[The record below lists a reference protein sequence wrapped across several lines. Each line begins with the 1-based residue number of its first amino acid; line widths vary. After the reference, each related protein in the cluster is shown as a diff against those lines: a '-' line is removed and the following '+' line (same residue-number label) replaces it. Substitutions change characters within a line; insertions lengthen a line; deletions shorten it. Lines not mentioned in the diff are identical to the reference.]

1 MNILFESSFEK
12 DIRKIIDKEIKL
24 AILQAIENTKAATS
38 LREIKN
44 LKKLHSIGSYYR
56 IKIGDYRIGLEYL
69 SGTMI
74 FVRCLHRK
82 DIYKYFP

>member
-1 MNILFESSFEK
+1 MNVLFESSFEK
-12 DIRKIIDKEIKL
+12 DLRKISNKEVKIS
-24 AILQAIENTKAATS
+24 ILQAIQNTKISNS

-44 LKKLHSIGSYYR
+44 LKKLRSFGSYYR
-56 IKIGDYRIGLEYL
+56 IKIGDYRIGLEL
-69 SGTMI
+69 LNNSLI

>member
-1 MNILFESSFEK
+1 MTVLFESSFEK
-12 DIRKIIDKEIKL
+12 DLRKITGKEIK
-24 AILQAIENTKAATS
+24 ATILLTIQNTKAATS

-44 LKKLHSIGSYYR
+44 LKKLHSLRNYYR
-56 IKIGDYRIGLEYL
+56 IKIGDYRIGLEFL
-69 SGTMI
+69 NNSLI

>member
-1 MNILFESSFEK
+1 MTVLFESSFEK
-12 DIRKIIDKEIKL
+12 DLRKIIDKEIKT
-24 AILQAIENTKAATS
+24 AILQTIQNTKAATS

-44 LKKLHSIGSYYR
+44 LKKLHSIGSHYR
-56 IKIGDYRIGLEYL
+56 IKNGDYKIGLEL
-69 SGTMI
+69 LNNTLI